1 MNNEL
6 KAIQMDNRDERAHLA
21 STTESVDT
29 LAWFSADLDPVVL
42 LAMVRNP
49 LFNRYMFDRM
59 PFKLQKKSGKDEFW
73 IWSDI
78 MEALLGSK
86 VVTLEEKEGFIKLLK
101 RERDKLPP
109 KSTYCPIPWNHLGIM
124 TNGDIRMCCQMI
136 YPPFGRTKVNVKDG
150 KKIDDVRN
158 LPILKQVRK
167 SMLEGKKHDL
177 CKLCWDEEKFG
188 GRSKRI
194 HQSEVYSKLTPL
206 ITDATKKSGE
216 IDVEKIPLNYYDL
229 RLGNKCN
236 LKCRSCGPTES
247 DLWLEDI
254 KSLGDKD
261 MSYYGVKDYKLKEV
275 SGLMTIDSTDFDW
288 PQATNFLEQIL
299 DNKQNID
306 RLYFTGGE
314 PSVNIPHIQFLQKLS
329 AEGVAGNIYL
339 EYNSNGIS
347 LPDRL
352 LNLWKEFDG
361 VGIGFSIDA
370 IEERYEYL
378 RFPGRW
384 YKFLNT
390 IKKIDKFITTENLSN
405 FTASLAP
412 TTSIYNLIHMIELNK
427 FVWTTPSWFSNYI
440 PMHVLEHPDY
450 MNPKIFP
457 FKAKKKIN
465 GIYEQFFAT
474 VEDEYID
481 KIEDKQAKEYSY
493 NSVGTLKHLLEYIQE
508 DVPNQREMLIDFY
521 EKTEIMDRVRKQNWE
536 TTFPELSILNIPE
549 FRKTN
554 FTQGP
559 YSNPGTNEILVSG

>member
-6 KAIQMDNRDERAHLA
+6 KAITMDNRDERAHLA
-21 STTESVDT
+21 TTTEQVDT
-29 LAWFSADLDPVVL
+29 LAWFSGDLDPVVL

-49 LFNRYMFDRM
+49 LFNRHMFTRS
-59 PFKLQKKSGKDEFW
+59 PLATLVNKKLKKEIQEVW
-73 IWSDI
+73 VWSEI

-86 VVTLEEKEGFIKLLK
+86 VVTLEEKESLIKLLK
-101 RERDKLPP
+101 EERDILPP
-109 KSTYCPIPWNHLGIM
+109 KDTYCSIPWNHLGIM

-136 YPPFGRTKVNVKDG
+136 YPPFGRTKVNVKDV
-150 KKIDDVRN
+150 KNIDDVRN

-167 SMLEGKKHDL
+167 SMLEGKKHSL

-188 GRSKRI
+188 GRSKRT
-194 HQSEVYSKLTPL
+194 HQNKIYSKLTPL
-206 ITDATKKSGE
+206 IIDATKKNGE
-216 IDVEKIPLNYYDL
+216 VDVKKIPLNYYDL

-247 DLWLEDI
+247 DLWLEDV
-254 KSLGDKD
+254 KALGDSTKPL
-261 MSYYGVKDYKLKEV
+261 SYYGYKDYELKEV
-275 SGLMTIDSTDFDW
+275 DGLMTIDSTDFDW

-299 DNKQNID
+299 DNKQNVD

-314 PSVNIPHIQFLQKLS
+314 PSVNIPHIQFLQKLVK
-329 AEGVAGNIYL
+329 ENVAKNIYL

-352 LNLWKEFDG
+352 LNLWNNFDG

-370 IEERYEYL
+370 TEERYEYL

-390 IKKIDKFITTENLSN
+390 IKKIDKFITTDSMSN
-405 FTASLAP
+405 FSASLAP
-412 TTSIYNLIHMIELNK
+412 TTSVYNLIHMIELNK
-427 FVWTTPSWFSNYI
+427 FVWTTPKWFSNFI

-457 FKAKKKIN
+457 IEAKKKISEV
-465 GIYEQFFAT
+465 YQQFFET
-474 VEDEYID
+474 VEDDYLD
-481 KIEDKQAKEYSY
+481 KITDKDAKKYSID
-493 NSVGTLKHLLEYIQE
+493 SVNVLRHLLDYIQE
-508 DVPNQREMLIDFY
+508 EVPNQREMLIDFY
-521 EKTEIMDRVRKQNWE
+521 EKTEIMDKIRKQNWE

-559 YSNPGTNEILVSG
+559 YSDPGN